1 MFRGGVSFIKFTQI
15 LPYFMLYFLTRVLMK
30 IKRRRALFHTV
41 LYGDPGRD
49 ERGLNSL
56 VRQAIGASNVIEIRV
71 L

>member
-1 MFRGGVSFIKFTQI
+1 
-15 LPYFMLYFLTRVLMK
+15 MK